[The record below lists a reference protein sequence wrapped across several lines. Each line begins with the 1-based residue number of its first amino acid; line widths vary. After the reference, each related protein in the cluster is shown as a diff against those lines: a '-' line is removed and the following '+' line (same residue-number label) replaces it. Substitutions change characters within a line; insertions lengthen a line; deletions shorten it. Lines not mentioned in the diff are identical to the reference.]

1 MPAQSCLWLDDEER
15 LFPGPNHSCQENEEQ
30 AIGFRAY
37 WPFHLSPDDDEVLAQ
52 EGIFGDELGL
62 ASVKIGEGGERQGG
76 PERFGPTSKA
86 RGECMQ
92 AANLQLLERGK
103 NTSHKRSFSIT

>member
-37 WPFHLSPDDDEVLAQ
+37 WPFHLALEDDELLA
-52 EGIFGDELGL
+52 
-62 ASVKIGEGGERQGG
+62 
-76 PERFGPTSKA
+76 
-86 RGECMQ
+86 
-92 AANLQLLERGK
+92 
-103 NTSHKRSFSIT
+103 

>member
-37 WPFHLSPDDDEVLAQ
+37 WPFHLSPEDDELLAQ

-62 ASVKIGEGGERQGG
+62 ASAKIGEGGERQGG

-86 RGECMQ
+86 RGEGIQ
-92 AANLQLLERGK
+92 AAILQPLESGE
-103 NTSHKRSFSIT
+103 NTIHTRSFSIL